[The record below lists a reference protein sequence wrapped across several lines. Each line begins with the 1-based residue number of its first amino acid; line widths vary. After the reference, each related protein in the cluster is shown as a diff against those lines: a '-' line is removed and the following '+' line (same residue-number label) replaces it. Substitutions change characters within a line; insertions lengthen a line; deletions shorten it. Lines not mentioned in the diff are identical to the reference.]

1 MKRPAKATLA
11 LLLLAAT
18 LGACMPR
25 AAPQAGAAAPVDMH
39 NSRNSLD
46 WAGTYE
52 GVLPCADCPGIKTRL
67 MLNNDGRFELNTQY
81 LDRQVAPQTAGGRFT
96 WNNAGSTITLD
107 AAGAGQQFR
116 VGEGRLLQLN
126 RDGSA
131 PPWNAPGR
139 VLTLLPK
146 K

>member
-1 MKRPAKATLA
+1 MKRTLTTTLGA
-11 LLLLAAT
+11 LLLAAAVA
-18 LGACMPR
+18 GCMPR
-25 AAPQAGAAAPVDMH
+25 AETPARAGAPVDSH

-52 GVLPCADCPGIKTRL
+52 GVLPCADCPGIKMRL
-67 MLNNDGRFELNTQY
+67 MLSNEGHFDLSTQY
-81 LDRQVAPQTAGGRFT
+81 LDRQVVPQTASGRFS
-96 WNNAGSTITLD
+96 WNTAGNTITLD
-107 AAGAGQQFR
+107 AAGSGQQFR

-126 RDGSA
+126 HDGSA
-131 PPWNAPGR
+131 PAWNAPNR